1 MAQTFFPK
9 KSIRITASKPHI
21 DAEYVV
27 SIGTEMWGS
36 DAQQV
41 IKVQMAYEGKISGRR
56 SPSYPADTLDYEKVN
71 EAIKKLL
78 EEE

>member
-9 KSIRITASKPHI
+9 ESIRVKASRPHI

-27 SIGTEMWGS
+27 SVGTEMWGS

-41 IKVQMAYEGKISGRR
+41 IKVQMAYGGKISGRR
-56 SPSYPADTLDYEKVN
+56 SPSYPVGTNDYEQVN
-71 EAIKKLL
+71 EAIKKLIHG
-78 EEE
+78 